1 MSDGPTDMGVVRVL
15 IVDDDAL
22 VRAGL
27 RMMLGGADRIEIVG
41 EVADGSEV
49 LGALDRHRADV
60 ILMDLR
66 MPKVDGITAMEL
78 VRQQPQPPAVLVLTT
93 FDTDDQ
99 VLRALR
105 RGAAGFLVKDTP
117 PAEIVRAIELV
128 AGGESMLSPAVT
140 RRLIDRLASDGDASS
155 RHADAA
161 VLLSELSPRDREIA
175 SAIAQGKSNAAIAS
189 DLHLSIATVKSHVSA
204 MLAKLQLDNRV
215 QIALLVQDAQRT

>member
-1 MSDGPTDMGVVRVL
+1 MSDGPTDTAVIRVL

-27 RMMLGGADRIEIVG
+27 RMMLGGANRIEIVG
-41 EVADGSEV
+41 EAADGSEV

-128 AGGESMLSPAVT
+128 AVGESMLSPTVT
-140 RRLIDRLASDGDASS
+140 RRLIDRLASDGDAT
-155 RHADAA
+155 RRQADAA
-161 VLLSELSPRDREIA
+161 VLLRELSPRDREIA

-189 DLHLSIATVKSHVSA
+189 DLHLSVATIKSHVSA

-215 QIALLVQDAQRT
+215 QIALLVQDAERT